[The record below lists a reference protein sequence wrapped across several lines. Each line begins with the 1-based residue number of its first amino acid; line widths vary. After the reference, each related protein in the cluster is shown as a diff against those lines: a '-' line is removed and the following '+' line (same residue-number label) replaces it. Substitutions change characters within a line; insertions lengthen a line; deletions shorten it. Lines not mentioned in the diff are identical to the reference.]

1 MGEGLHIG
9 RGVNLGEF
17 FFLGRFAFNNFI
29 NNEQLDIYLKRKAE
43 KEVK

>member
-9 RGVNLGEF
+9 RGVNLGS